1 MSEVNWDAVGYA
13 RSSKYRT
20 KVLRQLENGP
30 RTPTEIV
37 DSLNHVKIA
46 HVSRALTELRNRDM
60 VELKVSEDVRK
71 GRIYGITDKGKG
83 VVDHLLGED
92 NE

>member
-1 MSEVNWDAVGYA
+1 MSESDWDAVGYV
-13 RSSKYRT
+13 RSSSYRSV
-20 KVLRQLENGP
+20 VLRQLENGP

-37 DSLNHVKIA
+37 DAVEDVKIA
-46 HVSRALTELRNRDM
+46 HVSRALTELREKDM

-83 VVDHLLGED
+83 VVDHLLEN